1 MNAIVPVSE
10 FTQDQVDL
18 IKRTIANGS
27 TADELS
33 LFLQQCRRTGL
44 DPFARQIY
52 AIKRWDGRAGREV
65 MGIQVSIDGFRL
77 IAERTNQYG
86 GQLGPWWCGA
96 DGQWQEVW
104 LSAEP
109 PAAAKVGVIRKD
121 FTSPLYAVARYEG
134 YVQYNKEGEPIGL
147 WARMPDVML
156 AKCAESLAL
165 RKAFPQE
172 LSGLYTS
179 DEMGQAANVIDVQV
193 VEPEPEPEKKTAVK
207 RNTKKDVM
215 ANNGHTRPYDP
226 DVLKAKIADLIL
238 TMQDRINKG
247 EAASKDSDE
256 FVITTHIEQ
265 VWAGDAD
272 AEDKRHAV
280 TEYLVGKRSIKDMTD
295 AEKLALKH
303 WLKITKDE
311 GSGEWVHAREAG
323 IEAAAVYRQ
332 TQIDQGQMTL
342 ID

>member
-1 MNAIVPVSE
+1 MNTSLAVSE

-52 AIKRWDGRAGREV
+52 AIKRWDSRAKREV

-86 GQLGPWWCGA
+86 GQLGPWWCGR

-109 PAAAKVGVIRKD
+109 PAAAKVGVIRRD
-121 FTSPLYAVARYEG
+121 FTEPLYAVARYEG
-134 YVQYNKEGEPIGL
+134 YVQVKDGTPLGL
-147 WARMPDVML
+147 WAKMPDVML

-179 DEMGQAANVIDVQV
+179 DEMGQASNVVDVQV
-193 VEPEPEPEKKTAVK
+193 VEPEPALPEPKTVK
-207 RNTKKDVM
+207 RHEQPAQPYQANGALTVEQAAAMTGSDKKAYGECTNEELLSKRV
-215 ANNGHTRPYDP
+215 GI
-226 DVLKAKIADLIL
+226 LKAL
-238 TMQDRINKG
+238 KG
-247 EAASKDSDE
+247 D
-256 FVITTHIEQ
+256 V
-265 VWAGDAD
+265 
-272 AEDKRHAV
+272 
-280 TEYLVGKRSIKDMTD
+280 D
-295 AEKLALKH
+295 AEKQSAYQNKLEAI
-303 WLKITKDE
+303 KILLQSRTDS
-311 GSGEWVHAREAG
+311 SGA
-323 IEAAAVYRQ
+323 
-332 TQIDQGQMTL
+332 
-342 ID
+342 